1 MGELVGYAR
10 VSSIEQNEGRQLEAL
25 KEAGVNLEQH
35 LFVDK
40 ASGKD
45 TQRPQLEACLK
56 FIRKGDC
63 LVVSSIDRLARNLGD
78 LLKLVEEV
86 TAKGASLKF
95 IREALEFSKGKA
107 DPMAELLLHL
117 LGAFAAFERS
127 LIRERQLAGIQL
139 AKQSKKYKGSKP
151 KLTPEQ
157 VKELKA
163 RAAAGES
170 RTKLAKEFGI
180 SRVTLYAY
188 LSPSGATKNAPTA

>member
-157 VKELKA
+157 AEEVHKM
-163 RAAAGES
+163 AAERYPKTEIAKKMGVS
-170 RTKLAKEFGI
+170 RQTIYEYLAK
-180 SRVTLYAY
+180 
-188 LSPSGATKNAPTA
+188 AT